1 MKITNLVKQWSSR
14 CLKRHLKSRFSAGI
28 SLEVFIVLL
37 SSLRVNYAFSDLKLL
52 AFLILW
58 LHTCKLD
65 EYFWAAVFKWHLNC
79 RRLCFCP
86 GTGSIF
92 MFGCWALYNTNMDT
106 VCLLINRDLAV
117 RSFFRTREKYQFGS
131 TFFVSTVSIDSQNKF
146 LVCLNE
152 LL

>member
-79 RRLCFCP
+79 RRLSVFVLERV
-86 GTGSIF
+86 
-92 MFGCWALYNTNMDT
+92 LYL
-106 VCLLINRDLAV
+106 CLDVEHYTIQIWMINRDLAV
-117 RSFFRTREKYQFGS
+117 RSFFRAREKYQFGS
-131 TFFVSTVSIDSQNKF
+131 TFFVSTVSIDTQNKF
-146 LVCLNE
+146 LVCLDE

>member
-79 RRLCFCP
+79 RELSVFVLERVLYLCLDVEHP
-86 GTGSIF
+86 
-92 MFGCWALYNTNMDT
+92 NMDT

-117 RSFFRTREKYQFGS
+117 RSFFRAREKYQFGS
-131 TFFVSTVSIDSQNKF
+131 TFFVSTVSIDTQNKF
-146 LVCLNE
+146 LVCLDE